1 MWRNLFLFC
10 WLAVSASA
18 RDTKRKIEVMN
29 RSASKISISWVH
41 PETGERVL
49 MSQPDVM
56 PGAEFNLDSFVG
68 HSFAVVELP
77 VRNESICRKAPDNI
91 CRETSYTVSEND
103 NQFVV
108 ITEEFEAEF
117 VDNKIKARKEA
128 TNLVEE
134 CQAIAKKTLES
145 AKDDQSAVDKAMKDL
160 VLCVEGG
167 VASRLEEVNEEI
179 GFQTRVRKS
188 IAEKLENYTCID
200 EKLESTDDVSTST
213 WVDKNRRR
221 RTVHVKHDRP
231 ASQIHVIENFIS
243 EEECK
248 AMEEQAKPKLHKA
261 TVADGR
267 GGSRLSENRKAM
279 QAGIKVP
286 WELEAKGDHIA
297 KLSRRVYD
305 YTNHVLGL
313 NIDEKGQED
322 LMSIQYFGRGRNDE
336 EPDRYTPHCDGEC
349 TGQPHKSGTRMA
361 TMVMYCTVAD
371 DGGHTNFRN
380 SGVHIKPEVG
390 NAIFFSYIDPK
401 TLIMDTGFTEHS
413 GCPVFEGEKKIVT
426 QWIRL
431 GVDEENPWDS
441 FNTLG
446 IKYKDIE
453 ALESSVPDEEM
464 EEDEG
469 HDEL

>member
-1 MWRNLFLFC
+1 MWRNLILLGF
-10 WLAVSASA
+10 LAVLASA

-29 RSASKISISWVH
+29 RTPSKVSISWIH

-77 VRNESICRKAPDNI
+77 VRNENTCRKAPDSI
-91 CRETSYTVSEND
+91 CRETSFTVSEND
-103 NQFVV
+103 NQFVI
-108 ITEEFEAEF
+108 ITEDFEANF

-128 TNLVEE
+128 TTLVDE
-134 CQAIAKKTLES
+134 CQAIARKTMES
-145 AKDDQSAVDKAMKDL
+145 AENDQSIVDQAMKDL
-160 VLCVEGG
+160 VVCVEGG

-179 GFQTRVRKS
+179 GFQERVRKS

-200 EKLESTDDVSTST
+200 EKLESTEDVSTST
-213 WVDKNRRR
+213 WIDKRGRR

-231 ASQIHVIENFIS
+231 ASQIHVIEYFIS

-248 AMEEQAKPKLHKA
+248 AMEDQANPKLHKA

-286 WELEAKGDHIA
+286 WDLEAQGDHIA
-297 KLSRRVYD
+297 QLSRRVYD

-313 NIDEKGQED
+313 GIDEKGQED

-361 TMVMYCTVAD
+361 TMVMY
-371 DGGHTNFRN
+371 
-380 SGVHIKPEVG
+380 EL
-390 NAIFFSYIDPK
+390 FSTI
-401 TLIMDTGFTEHS
+401 LF
-413 GCPVFEGEKKIVT
+413 
-426 QWIRL
+426 
-431 GVDEENPWDS
+431 
-441 FNTLG
+441 
-446 IKYKDIE
+446 
-453 ALESSVPDEEM
+453 
-464 EEDEG
+464 
-469 HDEL
+469 